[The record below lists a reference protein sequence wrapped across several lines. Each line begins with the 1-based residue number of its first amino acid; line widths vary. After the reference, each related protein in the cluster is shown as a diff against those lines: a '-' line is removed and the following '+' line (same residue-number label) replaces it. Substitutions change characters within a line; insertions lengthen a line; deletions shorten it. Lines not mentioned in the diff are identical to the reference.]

1 MQNFIPRTADPDAIA
16 RRLIQ
21 RAHNR
26 DGLPEIAI
34 GLSFLLVSGLIF
46 VQVLLPRGSNGFKLA
61 ALALALL
68 IPLVCFASPSALRWV
83 RRRFLIARVGYVEPR
98 PIAPRRLAWEIA
110 CGALV
115 VAVFFGILGR
125 VSRPDGWVLAGTG
138 LFGGALMAWCGR
150 LPRFVVGG
158 AVMAAAGLVAAFAG
172 VSLEMG
178 FTMLFGFEGLA
189 ILVSGVV
196 VLLRFMRQPVES
208 GE

>member
-68 IPLVCFASPSALRWV
+68 ISSTCSVV
-83 RRRFLIARVGYVEPR
+83 RPGTK
-98 PIAPRRLAWEIA
+98 
-110 CGALV
+110 
-115 VAVFFGILGR
+115 GR
-125 VSRPDGWVLAGTG
+125 V
-138 LFGGALMAWCGR
+138 
-150 LPRFVVGG
+150 
-158 AVMAAAGLVAAFAG
+158 
-172 VSLEMG
+172 
-178 FTMLFGFEGLA
+178 
-189 ILVSGVV
+189 
-196 VLLRFMRQPVES
+196 
-208 GE
+208 